1 MRLHGTPAVR
11 HFSNQSPVNDHIA
24 HLFPLDFA
32 GGVRLPAC
40 QRITLPPSPSAATPK
55 GARRG

>member
-11 HFSNQSPVNDHIA
+11 HFSNQFPVNDQIA

-32 GGVRLPAC
+32 GGVSLPAC
-40 QRITLPPSPSAATPK
+40 QRIALPYSPTAATPK